1 MKLKTKIVKRWK
13 AETPKVYKRIRNSAL
28 TVIAAIPVLAGISN
42 MAPNINTPEFFSKYS
57 WHVEAAALF
66 ISGGC
71 QLTKKKEDEDK

>member
-13 AETPKVYKRIRNSAL
+13 AKTPKVYKRIRNSAL

-42 MAPNINTPEFFSKYS
+42 MAPNINTPEFFSKYA